1 MTGDR
6 DAAARYLE
14 NWQDEVDSAAEY
26 RAMAAAEPDPRLA
39 KVYANLAAMEEAHI
53 AFWEKR
59 LRDAGASVPPRRA
72 SWRSR
77 VLGAIARRLGPDLV
91 LATIAAKEAAD
102 QNVYVRQPE
111 TAGTRMSAQ
120 EHWHAKVLKQLVTTQ
135 PRGVQG
141 SFLARLEGRHRSVG
155 GNALR
160 AAVLGANDGLCSNL
174 SLVRGVAG
182 ASVDSHGLLVTG
194 VAGLLAGACS
204 MALGEWVSVTSSR
217 ELAQREI
224 RIETGELTEDPE
236 GEGDELKLIYE
247 AKGLSPSVADTMVK
261 HLLADRS
268 TAIDAL
274 AREELG
280 IDPTQL
286 GGSAGEAALTSFV
299 LFAVGALVPIL
310 PFLVARGTPAVAAS
324 AGVSALGLFGI
335 GAAITIFTGTHV
347 WRSGGR
353 QLLLGMAAAGVPV
366 GPVHSLGEALAHPQ
380 TLARG
385 MVVDLVHPQAGA
397 TKAIGCP
404 LHFSATPTQITRPAP
419 LLGEH
424 TREVLAE
431 YGYDDA
437 AIDALIADGVVEAAA
452 RGASS

>member
-1 MTGDR
+1 MTEGAGNMSDDR
-6 DAAARYLE
+6 DLPARYLE

-39 KVYANLAAMEEAHI
+39 KVYANLAVMEETHI

-59 LRDAGASVPPRRA
+59 LRDVGVPVPPRRA

-91 LATIAAKEAAD
+91 LATIAAKEEAD
-102 QNVYVRQPE
+102 QNVYVRQAE

-120 EHWHAKVLKQLVTTQ
+120 ERWHAKVLKQLVASQ

-174 SLVRGVAG
+174 SLVMGVAG
-182 ASVDSHGLLVTG
+182 ASVGSHGLLVTG

-247 AKGLSPSVADTMVK
+247 AKGLSPSEAEAMVK

-268 TAIDAL
+268 SAIDTL

-280 IDPTQL
+280 IDPNQL
-286 GGSAGEAALTSFV
+286 GGSAWEAALTSFV
-299 LFAVGALVPIL
+299 LFAIGALVPIL
-310 PFLVARGTPAVAAS
+310 PFFALRGSLAVAVSVA
-324 AGVSALGLFGI
+324 VSALGLFGI
-335 GAAITIFTGTHV
+335 GAAITIFTGAPV

-353 QLLLGMAAAGVPV
+353 QLLLGLAAAGVTF
-366 GPVHSLGEALAHPQ
+366 GLGRLIGMAL
-380 TLARG
+380 TG
-385 MVVDLVHPQAGA
+385 
-397 TKAIGCP
+397 
-404 LHFSATPTQITRPAP
+404 
-419 LLGEH
+419 
-424 TREVLAE
+424 
-431 YGYDDA
+431 
-437 AIDALIADGVVEAAA
+437 
-452 RGASS
+452 

>member
-1 MTGDR
+1 MTETAGNMSDDR
-6 DAAARYLE
+6 DAPARYLE

-26 RAMAAAEPDPRLA
+26 RAMAAAEPDTRLA
-39 KVYANLAAMEEAHI
+39 KVYANLAAMEETHI

-59 LRDAGASVPPRRA
+59 LRDAGVPVPPRRA

-91 LATIAAKEAAD
+91 LATIAAKEEAD
-102 QNVYVRQPE
+102 QNVYVRQAE

-120 EHWHAKVLKQLVTTQ
+120 ERWHAKVLKQLVASQ

-174 SLVRGVAG
+174 SLVMGVAG
-182 ASVDSHGLLVTG
+182 ASVGSHGLLVTG

-247 AKGLSPSVADTMVK
+247 AKGLSPSEAEAMVK

-268 TAIDAL
+268 SAIDTL

-280 IDPTQL
+280 IDPNQL
-286 GGSAGEAALTSFV
+286 GGSAWEAALTSFV
-299 LFAVGALVPIL
+299 LFAIGALVPIL
-310 PFLVARGTPAVAAS
+310 PFFVLRGPLAVAVSVA
-324 AGVSALGLFGI
+324 VSALGLFGI
-335 GAAITIFTGTHV
+335 GAAITIFTGAPV

-353 QLLLGMAAAGVPV
+353 QLLLGLAAAGVTF
-366 GPVHSLGEALAHPQ
+366 GLGRLIGMAL
-380 TLARG
+380 TG
-385 MVVDLVHPQAGA
+385 
-397 TKAIGCP
+397 
-404 LHFSATPTQITRPAP
+404 
-419 LLGEH
+419 
-424 TREVLAE
+424 
-431 YGYDDA
+431 
-437 AIDALIADGVVEAAA
+437 
-452 RGASS
+452 

>member
-6 DAAARYLE
+6 DATARYLE

-39 KVYANLAAMEEAHI
+39 KVYANLGAMEEAHI

-59 LRDAGASVPPRRA
+59 LRDAGATVPPRRV

-77 VLGAIARRLGPDLV
+77 VLSAIARRLGPDLV
-91 LATIAAKEAAD
+91 LATIAAKEEAD
-102 QNVYVRQPE
+102 QNVYVKQLE
-111 TAGTRMSAQ
+111 AAGTRMSAQ
-120 EHWHAKVLKQLVTTQ
+120 ERWHAKVLKQLVTSQ
-135 PRGVQG
+135 PRGVEG

-174 SLVRGVAG
+174 SLVMGVAG

-194 VAGLLAGACS
+194 MAGLLAGACS

-247 AKGLSPSVADTMVK
+247 AKGLSPSEADAMVK

-268 TAIDAL
+268 QAIDAL

-280 IDPTQL
+280 IDPSQL
-286 GGSAGEAALTSFV
+286 GGSAWEAAVTSFA
-299 LFAVGALVPIL
+299 LFAMGALVPIL
-310 PFLVARGTPAVAAS
+310 PFLVTRGNLAVIAS
-324 AGVSALGLFGI
+324 AVVSGLGLFGI
-335 GAAITIFTGTHV
+335 GAAITIFTGTPV

-353 QLLLGMAAAGVPV
+353 QLLLGLAAAAVTFG
-366 GPVHSLGEALAHPQ
+366 LGRLI
-380 TLARG
+380 G
-385 MVVDLVHPQAGA
+385 M
-397 TKAIGCP
+397 AITG
-404 LHFSATPTQITRPAP
+404 
-419 LLGEH
+419 
-424 TREVLAE
+424 
-431 YGYDDA
+431 
-437 AIDALIADGVVEAAA
+437 
-452 RGASS
+452 